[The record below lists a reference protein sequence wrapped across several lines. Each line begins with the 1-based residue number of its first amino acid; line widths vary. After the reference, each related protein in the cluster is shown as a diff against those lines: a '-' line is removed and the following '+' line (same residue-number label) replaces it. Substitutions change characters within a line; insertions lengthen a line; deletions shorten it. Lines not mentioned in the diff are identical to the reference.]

1 MPRKASKKKSVDE
14 LGDDEFAE
22 ALSEHKKDAGLQ
34 QDTSSTGICLAAA
47 LYVGGIVPSYVYT
60 SDLMSAEFDKM
71 DSANMPYLVA
81 VPLISAIL
89 LNMGY
94 SSAQTNQAAK
104 LTKNVIGA
112 SKKAAASKEALYW
125 SLFSNN
131 VAYLLL
137 FLGFAFWLIPK
148 LDLGDERVQLAYAF
162 STILPALLI
171 MLYNSGKII
180 KLD

>member
-1 MPRKASKKKSVDE
+1 MPRKASKTTSVDE

-81 VPLISAIL
+81 VPLISAIF

-94 SSAQTNQAAK
+94 SSAQTKQAAK
-104 LTKNVIGA
+104 LTK
-112 SKKAAASKEALYW
+112 
-125 SLFSNN
+125 
-131 VAYLLL
+131 
-137 FLGFAFWLIPK
+137 
-148 LDLGDERVQLAYAF
+148 DLGDASA
-162 STILPALLI
+162 S
-171 MLYNSGKII
+171 
-180 KLD
+180 